1 MRWFAGQPLIAV
13 RIWLSTDWT
22 TKRGPSIPGAIRTA
36 AARPGRTW
44 GGAGGRWLVW
54 VFRGI
59 AWAVLLLIGYRG
71 VVAILSNESRSG
83 QAAPATSAPA
93 TTGSR

>member
-1 MRWFAGQPLIAV
+1 MVRRSTVDRSPHLAEHGLDYEAGTEYSGRDQ
-13 RIWLSTDWT
+13 
-22 TKRGPSIPGAIRTA
+22 TKRS
-36 AARPGRTW
+36 RPGRTW

-71 VVAILSNESRSG
+71 VVAILSNESGSG
-83 QAAPATSAPA
+83 QAAPATSGARRPP
-93 TTGSR
+93 GSR

>member
-1 MRWFAGQPLIAV
+1 MVRRSTVDRSPHSPEHGLDYDAGAEYSGRDQP
-13 RIWLSTDWT
+13 
-22 TKRGPSIPGAIRTA
+22 KPSRS
-36 AARPGRTW
+36 GRTW

-71 VVAILSNESRSG
+71 VVAILSNDSGSPSRLRLPLPRR
-83 QAAPATSAPA
+83 PA
-93 TTGSR
+93 GSR